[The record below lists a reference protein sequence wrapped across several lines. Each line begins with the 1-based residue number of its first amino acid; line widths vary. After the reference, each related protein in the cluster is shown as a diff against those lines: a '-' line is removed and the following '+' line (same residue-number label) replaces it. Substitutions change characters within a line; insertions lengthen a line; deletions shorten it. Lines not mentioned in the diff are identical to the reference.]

1 MARFNEILVG
11 RFNRALQKTF
21 GIKGGPPSPQLA
33 TEIQPN
39 VSLLWGAEAQYLEG
53 WQNFGLAVVVAIGGA
68 GTRCGVRIDNPK
80 GSNVCAVIEKI
91 TFVGQ
96 PAVTDNPF
104 VTYSILSSGDMPG
117 GVVTANIGL
126 DQRGPQTPQLKVTA
140 QNTAAAIL
148 GINIWQGALAVNS
161 NVDVILT
168 EHMELPLLPNS
179 SYSFYSAV
187 LNQSLSVNIMW
198 RERPLEPSEVT

>member
-1 MARFNEILVG
+1 MALFNEILVG
-11 RFNRALQKTF
+11 RFNRALQKVF
-21 GIKGGPPSPQLA
+21 GLKGGPPAPQLA
-33 TEIQPN
+33 GEIGATVN
-39 VSLLWGAEAQYLEG
+39 MLWGAETQYLEG
-53 WQNFGLAVVVAIGGA
+53 WQNYAIAVVVAVGGA

-96 PAVTDNPF
+96 PAVTDNPQ
-104 VTYSILSSGDMPG
+104 VNYSILSSGPMPG
-117 GVVTANIGL
+117 GVITANIGL
-126 DQRGPQTPQLKVTA
+126 DQRGPQTPQLPVTA

-161 NVDVILT
+161 VVDVIQT
-168 EHMELPLLPNS
+168 EHQELPLLPNS

-198 RERPLEPSEVT
+198 RERPLEASEIT